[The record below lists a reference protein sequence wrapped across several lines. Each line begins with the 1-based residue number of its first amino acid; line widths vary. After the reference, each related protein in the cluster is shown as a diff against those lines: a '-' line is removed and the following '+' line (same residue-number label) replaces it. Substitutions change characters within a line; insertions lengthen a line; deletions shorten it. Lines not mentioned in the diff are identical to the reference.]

1 MLEQFLNDLR
11 YKEQRVLICNL
22 FIIIRVSLT

>member
-11 YKEQRVLICNL
+11 YREQRVLICDIF
-22 FIIIRVSLT
+22 FIKVSLT